1 MYEITNTDLE
11 YLRRLVTSSFR
22 RSRAFRT
29 DASLE
34 IDDLVQEGILYLLSR
49 NRIHLLHSLLQD
61 KENVILRLQFKRGIQ
76 YYLRDVSGLV
86 KTPRNTDT
94 PEWVYPP
101 LDTLE
106 DETTTPIEE
115 YYDDALLHTL
125 LLDKCNT
132 LLSPPDGEM
141 VLLHFG
147 LQGVL
152 PSGLAY
158 AALAEIFCMH
168 RSAVGKRIQG
178 AFYTLSKD
186 AELKQAHAA
195 IRGMNPWMY

>member
-22 RSRAFRT
+22 VSRAFRT

-34 IDDLVQEGILYLLSR
+34 VDDLVQEGIVYLLSR
-49 NRIHLLHSLLQD
+49 NRINRLYELLED

-76 YYLRDVSGLV
+76 YYLRDASGLV
-86 KTPRNTDT
+86 KTPRGADT

-101 LDTLE
+101 LDGFE
-106 DETTTPIEE
+106 DEGTTPIEE

-141 VLLHFG
+141 ILLHFG

-158 AALAEIFCMH
+158 AALGEIFGLH
-168 RSAVGKRIQG
+168 RSAVGKRISS

-186 AELKQAHAA
+186 DDLRVAHAA
-195 IRGMNPWMY
+195 VKGMNPWMH